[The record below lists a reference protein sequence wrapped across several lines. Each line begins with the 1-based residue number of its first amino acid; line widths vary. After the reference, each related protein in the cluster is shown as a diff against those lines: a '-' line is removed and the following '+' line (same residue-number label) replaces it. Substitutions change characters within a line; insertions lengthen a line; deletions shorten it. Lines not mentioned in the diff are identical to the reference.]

1 MDIVYIFVTMIHY
14 VYIFLWAQIDP
25 ILKQTQIACHITLPR
40 RPILFVFLKS
50 EVECPSSGIPES
62 V

>member
-14 VYIFLWAQIDP
+14 VYIFLLAQIDP
-25 ILKQTQIACHITLPR
+25 IFKQTQIACHITWPR
-40 RPILFVFLKS
+40 RPILFVCLKS